1 MENQVV
7 KSLLE
12 ETLEKTLEEIGM
24 PFEERIYAEDLD
36 YEAEIE
42 DLVNPVKTS
51 DDILTKI
58 ISASRAQLNYGE
70 QYDLTRRSEIYNGLG
85 FQYQVLITKDDKTQI
100 TKSNLDSFI
109 LDRNFGK
116 GGTESL
122 CLYYSKKFSFP
133 EKIGKRDFKSNF
145 INRFYEWDG
154 KIILSFY
161 VLGNLEIEVE
171 NIDKYFNQSNESY
184 ILIAGLVDEIINK
197 FNGRHFDKFVARE
210 LSDYIGR
217 LKEAVS

>member
-58 ISASRAQLNYGE
+58 ISASRA
-70 QYDLTRRSEIYNGLG
+70 
-85 FQYQVLITKDDKTQI
+85 
-100 TKSNLDSFI
+100 
-109 LDRNFGK
+109 
-116 GGTESL
+116 
-122 CLYYSKKFSFP
+122 
-133 EKIGKRDFKSNF
+133 
-145 INRFYEWDG
+145 
-154 KIILSFY
+154 
-161 VLGNLEIEVE
+161 
-171 NIDKYFNQSNESY
+171 
-184 ILIAGLVDEIINK
+184 
-197 FNGRHFDKFVARE
+197 
-210 LSDYIGR
+210 
-217 LKEAVS
+217 